1 MRFRIFWVFLCSVLT
16 GFAQNPPPRPLGG
29 AVVSFYAEGSP
40 AAYAGLSFAEAGKA
54 RPVPLQ
60 LGKRGPS
67 IRYMGPRELILFV
80 EVTANN
86 TVKRVEKARVT
97 LPEKAGIVMV
107 LLSEKA
113 DQIRASAL
121 NLSPEVYPAR
131 SFLVLNNCPI
141 PIALKISGQQGV
153 SEPGKPLLIGPFP
166 ANLSSAEL
174 DGALQVEGKWQR
186 TFSKSYT
193 LPEFGRHILVLSPP
207 KEGLVPEVKVFS
219 DALPPP
225 PKAPGARP

>member
-1 MRFRIFWVFLCSVLT
+1 M
-16 GFAQNPPPRPLGG
+16 
-29 AVVSFYAEGSP
+29 VSFYAEGSP
-40 AAYAGLSFAEAGKA
+40 AAYAGLSFAEAGKV
-54 RPVPLQ
+54 RPVPIQ
-60 LGKRGPS
+60 IGKRGAS
-67 IRYMGPRELILFV
+67 VRYMGPRELSLFV

-141 PIALKISGQQGV
+141 PIALRISGKQGL
-153 SEPGKPLLIGPFP
+153 SEPGKPLLLGPFP
-166 ANLSSAEL
+166 ANVSSAEL
-174 DGALQVEGKWQR
+174 DGALQLEGKWQR

-193 LPEFGRHILVLSPP
+193 LSEFGRHILVLSPP
-207 KEGLVPEVKVFS
+207 KEGLVPDVKVFS

-225 PKAPGARP
+225 PKVPGTRP